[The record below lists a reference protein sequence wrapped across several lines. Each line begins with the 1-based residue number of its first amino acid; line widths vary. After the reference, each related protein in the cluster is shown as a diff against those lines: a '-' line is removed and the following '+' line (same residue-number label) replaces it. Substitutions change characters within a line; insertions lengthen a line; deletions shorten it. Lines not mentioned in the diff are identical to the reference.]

1 MAYYPDLSPYTYY
14 LHPQNPTAIEKA
26 YPNALNIGWLDRA
39 HPFPRSTTLP
49 EESLLKRLLAHT
61 VLSVL
66 MMRGIHDCHLCL
78 ENSTDLHGTSLFY
91 EDQEIVMDNGEILV
105 VGVDGIAFR
114 APTMLYHY
122 ITAHQYQP
130 PDIFWKALLTSS
142 PDIAYDLEEA
152 AREPFQDKTFEALR
166 NSARQEARAF
176 AIQLLNEPGLP
187 GH

>member
-14 LHPQNPTAIEKA
+14 LRPQKPTAIEKA
-26 YPNALNIGWLDRA
+26 YPDALNIGWLGRA

-122 ITAHQYQP
+122 ITEHQYQP
-130 PDIFWKALLTSS
+130 PDVFWEALRTSS
-142 PDIAYDLEEA
+142 PTLGDELEEA
-152 AREPFQDKTFEALR
+152 VRVPFQDDAFEKKRRAEK
-166 NSARQEARAF
+166 QEAREF
-176 AIQLLNEPGLP
+176 AMQLIHPLEHL
-187 GH
+187 